1 MSSDAAI
8 FPTPSAAADAAI
20 PAATL
25 FARLLAIEQHS
36 REGHRLALLDWVM
49 ALPLGLDPAAAAR
62 AVLDYQADHPGPT
75 LSPALQ
81 RLLALVSDW
90 PSSRLAG
97 LAGRRR
103 SSRHSQ
109 RRQ

>member
-1 MSSDAAI
+1 MSPDAAA
-8 FPTPSAAADAAI
+8 FPTASATPNAEI

-25 FARLLAIEQHS
+25 FDRLVAIEQQD

-49 ALPLGLDPAAAAR
+49 ALPFGLDPAAAAR
-62 AVLDYQADHPGPT
+62 AVLDYQQDRPGPA
-75 LSPALQ
+75 LSPAL
-81 RLLALVSDW
+81 RGLLLVVSDW
-90 PSSRLAG
+90 PSHRLAG